1 MQTLEEVLADL
12 DSRGDEVIM
21 IPLIK
26 KGTLKSHG
34 RRGDTYPDYLYPE
47 RLEYEVEK
55 MLPFVTSELA
65 QGIREFEEETKKFL
79 EETRIWDSMKE
90 MTVISHG
97 TDQDNDQVSDQDNS
111 PAERLLSTLGNSALS
126 A

>member
-26 KGTLKSHG
+26 KGTLKSYG

-55 MLPFVTSELA
+55 MIPFVASELA
-65 QGIREFEEETKKFL
+65 QGIREFEEETKKFR
-79 EETRIWDSMKE
+79 EEIMARDRVE
-90 MTVISHG
+90 
-97 TDQDNDQVSDQDNS
+97 
-111 PAERLLSTLGNSALS
+111 A
-126 A
+126 